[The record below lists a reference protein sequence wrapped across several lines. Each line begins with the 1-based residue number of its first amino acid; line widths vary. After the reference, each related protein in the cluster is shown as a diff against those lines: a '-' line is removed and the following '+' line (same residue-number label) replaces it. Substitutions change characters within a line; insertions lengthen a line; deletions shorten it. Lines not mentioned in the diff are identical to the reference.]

1 MIHKV
6 QKGAESPFNPVSS
19 DPTSCLGE
27 KPILQISPV
36 CFQSY
41 SGNTQAICA
50 VCRIF
55 VCFHFIVEMASY
67 HWSKHLLIL
76 FYCSIVFHF
85 DSCNLSPMDENLNHF
100 CPFALTSSAAIS
112 SLVHYSVCGGVDLK
126 NSSQELCAHFREK
139 NREALPAVPIQ
150 LVRGVAPTL
159 KFQHFS
165 GRTTFKKGLHSPGQQ
180 SQEGR
185 LQIANLAIT
194 VSRDQ
199 TGRQRGVRS
208 WEVTW
213 K

>member
-1 MIHKV
+1 MIRKV
-6 QKGAESPFNPVSS
+6 QKGAESPSNPVSS

-41 SGNTQAICA
+41 SVNTQAISVLCA
-50 VCRIF
+50 VLLSVSISQC
-55 VCFHFIVEMASY
+55 IVEIASY

-112 SLVHYSVCGGVDLK
+112 SLVHYSVCGGGDLK

-159 KFQHFS
+159 KFQHFWGGPRS
-165 GRTTFKKGLHSPGQQ
+165 RRAFI
-180 SQEGR
+180 
-185 LQIANLAIT
+185 LQDNRAKRAG
-194 VSRDQ
+194 S
-199 TGRQRGVRS
+199 
-208 WEVTW
+208 